1 MGVIDF
7 TLNLAG
13 LLLWVSWRSLSI
25 ERLVKTGPA
34 SLAGAIQ
41 RAGPP
46 RSRRGYFLT
55 GLVGL
60 LCLRALLYW
69 QIGPAVGW
77 VPHLGLGT
85 ISIFFRS
92 DILVRML
99 LYSALGFAV
108 TLLLFYV
115 WLLLLSLVNGRAA
128 DADPVQ
134 AIVRLQLGTVARWPW
149 PIRLVLPWLGVAVA
163 WLALYPLLTRLEL
176 ITPAVSAA
184 HRLEQATIIGL
195 GAYLTWKYLIGALL
209 ILCLLA
215 TYVYLGSSPIWAFV
229 LMTGG
234 NLLLPLRRL
243 PLRVGK
249 VDMAPL
255 VAILFVFLTAELAE
269 RGLTALYSRLPW

>member
-1 MGVIDF
+1 VGFIDF

-13 LLLWVSWRSLSI
+13 LLLWVSWRSLSM
-25 ERLVKTGPA
+25 ERFVKPVPA
-34 SLAGAIQ
+34 SLTGTIK

-46 RSRRGYFLT
+46 RSRQWYFLV
-55 GLVGL
+55 GLVSL

-69 QIGPAVGW
+69 QIGSAVEW
-77 VPHLGLGT
+77 VTNLRLGT
-85 ISIFFRS
+85 INLFFRS
-92 DILVRML
+92 DRLWLML

-115 WLLLLSLVNGRAA
+115 WLLLLSLVNGRGA

-134 AIVRLQLGTVARWPW
+134 AIVRLHLGAVARWPW
-149 PIRLVLPWLGVAVA
+149 PFRLLLPWQGGAVA
-163 WLALYPLLTRLEL
+163 WLALYPFLTRLGL
-176 ITPAVSAA
+176 ITPALSAT
-184 HRLEQATIIGL
+184 HRLEQAAIIGF

-234 NLLLPLRRL
+234 NLLLPLR
-243 PLRVGK
+243 PLHLRIGK
-249 VDMAPL
+249 VDFAPVVGLVLVFL
-255 VAILFVFLTAELAE
+255 VAEWAE
-269 RGLTALYSRLPW
+269 RGLTSLYSRLPW